1 MIIYRM
7 VVSWLP
13 FVFAALIWMQTPQ
26 TAQAAPDLISYQGRL
41 TDSTGVA
48 VPDSSYWVVFGIY
61 ADSTGETSLW
71 EESAMITTRD
81 GLFSH
86 QLGSLTSLPQSIFQD
101 NERLYLQVTI
111 GAETVVPRTRLS
123 SVPYARTAANLSVT
137 DTSGTPAVKTY
148 ADSHQVSIF
157 GYEGDAT
164 LVLRGGVIGDE
175 AAVLPDSSIN
185 SIEMLDEPGIA
196 VETNSS
202 LIPLPTNVMT
212 DLVTVEITI
221 PTDGYIVLH
230 GKCYVLLSGTT
241 GTNSAIVQIDENEG
255 GSSQFPYYTQAGLGG
270 YVNTSTNYF
279 PVYVT
284 RTYYKAAGSYTF
296 RMEGRASNPL
306 PAEAKTWDHILTA
319 VFYPTSY
326 EGVKQISSEPGDH
339 PEAVPIII
347 DESTNPGRSGTYY
360 EMDLRYYEMK
370 SKAARK
376 KQKAKDSQSDD

>member
-1 MIIYRM
+1 MIMHRM
-7 VVSWLP
+7 VVSLFP
-13 FVFAALIWMQTPQ
+13 FVYAAFLWMQATQ
-26 TAQAAPDLISYQGRL
+26 TAQAAPNLISYQGRL
-41 TDSTGVA
+41 TDSSGVA
-48 VPDSSYWVVFGIY
+48 VPDSSYGVVFGIY
-61 ADSTGETSLW
+61 ADSIGETSLW
-71 EESAMITTRD
+71 EESATITARD

-86 QLGSLTSLPQSIFQD
+86 RLGSVTSLPQSIFQD
-101 NERLYLQVTI
+101 NDRLYLQITV
-111 GAETVVPRTRLS
+111 GVETVVPRTRLS

-137 DTSGTPAVKTY
+137 DTGGTPAIKTY

-157 GYEGDAT
+157 GYGGDAT
-164 LVLRGGVIGDE
+164 LVLRGGIVGDE
-175 AAVLPDSSIN
+175 AMVLPDASIN

-202 LIPLPTNVMT
+202 LIPLPTDVMT

-221 PTDGYIVLH
+221 PTDGYVLLH

-241 GTNSAIVQIDENEG
+241 GPNSAIVQIDENEG
-255 GSSQFPYYTQAGLGG
+255 GNSQFPYYTQAGLGG

-279 PVYVT
+279 PAYAT

-296 RMEGRASNPL
+296 RMEGQASNPL

-347 DESTNPGRSGTYY
+347 EESTNPGRSGIYY
-360 EMDLRYYEMK
+360 EMDLRYFEWQAK
-370 SKAARK
+370 GARNS
-376 KQKAKDSQSDD
+376 QKAKDSQSDD

>member
-1 MIIYRM
+1 MIIRRM

-13 FVFAALIWMQTPQ
+13 FVFAALLWMQPPQ
-26 TAQAAPDLISYQGRL
+26 TVQAAPNLISYQGRL
-41 TDSTGVA
+41 ADSSGVA

-71 EESAMITTRD
+71 EESATITTRD

-86 QLGSLTSLPQSIFQD
+86 QIGSLTSLPRSIFQD
-101 NERLYLQVTI
+101 NDRLYLQVTI
-111 GAETVVPRTRLS
+111 EAETVVPRTRLS

-137 DTSGTPAVKTY
+137 DTSGTLAIKTY

-164 LVLRGGVIGDE
+164 LVLRGGVVGDE

-202 LIPLPTNVMT
+202 LIPLPTGIMT
-212 DLVTVEITI
+212 DLVTVEITV
-221 PTDGYIVLH
+221 PTGGYIVLH

-241 GTNSAIVQIDENEG
+241 GPNSAIVQIDENEG

-306 PAEAKTWDHILTA
+306 PAEAKTWDHILTV

-326 EGVKQISSEPGDH
+326 EAVKQISSEPGDH

-347 DESTNPGRSGTYY
+347 DESANPGRSGTYY

-370 SKAARK
+370 SKAAK
-376 KQKAKDSQSDD
+376 KEQKVRDGQSDD